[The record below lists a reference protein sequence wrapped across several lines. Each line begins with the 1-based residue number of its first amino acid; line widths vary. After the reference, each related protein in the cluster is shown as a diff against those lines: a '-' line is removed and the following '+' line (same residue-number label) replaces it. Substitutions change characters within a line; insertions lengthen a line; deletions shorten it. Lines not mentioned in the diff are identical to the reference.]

1 MTDVPTKLT
10 VDEAVAEFFKMANA
24 LLGSAPTGQTRP
36 TVPETFEEAEA
47 RRFRLAKHV
56 LSLACPDPRTCRDHR
71 CRRDRACRHFVDV
84 HAAERGERI
93 LAPSRRTPG
102 AWAARYAIWVF
113 MNRDAG

>member
-56 LSLACPDPRTCRDHR
+56 LSLACPDPRTCQITAAAATA
-71 CRRDRACRHFVDV
+71 RADILWTCMLRS
-84 HAAERGERI
+84 GESASSRQP
-93 LAPSRRTPG
+93 AHSRRVGG
-102 AWAARYAIWVF
+102 ALCHLGLHEQGR
-113 MNRDAG
+113 R